1 MLNSSWLLPLALLA
15 TTASLAACAPAG
27 EPAREPAAVSET
39 IAPAA
44 ADVAATTPKLEHM
57 AVWAKDL
64 EKTSKFLTEALGWKR
79 HPIVFGVNEDDPT
92 FGGMKLAFID
102 ANGFWLELVQP
113 TTEGPGMEF
122 LNQKGNGSLVELDF
136 AVPDFDKTIAKMK
149 DKAIDVVG
157 MDGNPLRNG
166 GLLKEWVIKDGKR
179 VDGDERLMYLP
190 MNASAGTSIELFW
203 EYPNGAVI
211 YRDDTWPAEARP
223 APSAPRLNHTTV
235 MTANLANT
243 TKVYT
248 DTLGLKTLPLTRGLS
263 RDWMGVG
270 EEPHA
275 WVKTNGSIWVE
286 LVAPS
291 GEAGKKALGDSKLG
305 DGALVELGVE
315 VSDIDAFH
323 DAMATKGIKM
333 TAGDGI
339 ALPAGQKSV
348 TVASSGDRYSYF
360 PLDKSEGMRI
370 LVFQRGSADKSVFA
384 QRDAQAEANK

>member
-1 MLNSSWLLPLALLA
+1 MRTIGWLIPLALLA
-15 TTASLAACAPAG
+15 STAAITACAPAS
-27 EPAREPAAVSET
+27 EPAKETTPVVESAQPDAAE
-39 IAPAA
+39 I
-44 ADVAATTPKLEHM
+44 AATTPKLEHM
-57 AVWAKDL
+57 AVWAKDVD
-64 EKTSKFLTEALGWKR
+64 KTSKFLTEALGWKR
-79 HPIVFGVNEDDPT
+79 HPIVFGVNDDDPT

-136 AVPDFDKTIAKMK
+136 AVPDFDVTMAKMK
-149 DKAIDVVG
+149 KKGIDVVG

-166 GLLKEWVIKDGKR
+166 GLLKEWVMKDGKR

-190 MNASAGTSIELFW
+190 MAAAAGTSIELFW

-223 APSAPRLNHTTV
+223 APGGPRLDHTTV
-235 MTANLANT
+235 MSADLANT

-248 DTLGLKTLPLTRGLS
+248 ETLGLKTLALTQGLN

-270 EEPHA
+270 EQSHA
-275 WVKTNGSIWVE
+275 WVRSNGSIWVE

-291 GEAGKKALGDSKLG
+291 GEAGKKVLGKSTLG

-323 DAMATKGIKM
+323 DAMAAKGIKM
-333 TAGDGI
+333 TAGDGV
-339 ALPAGQKSV
+339 ALPAGQKAV

-370 LVFQRGSADKSVFA
+370 LVFQRGPAATSVFA
-384 QRDAQAEANK
+384 RRDAEPAN